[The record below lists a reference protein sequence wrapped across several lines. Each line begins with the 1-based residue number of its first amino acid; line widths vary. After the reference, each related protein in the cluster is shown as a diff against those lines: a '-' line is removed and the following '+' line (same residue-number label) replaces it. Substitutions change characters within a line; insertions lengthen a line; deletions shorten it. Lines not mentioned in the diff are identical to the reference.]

1 MNTNPVRDQLI
12 ADAKN
17 LPDLVQAARVAD
29 PVLAEALTG
38 KALIASKT
46 VWGNAISTLI
56 AWVVSRYGLGWD
68 PNTCALISG
77 LVLLAASAI
86 IRSIS
91 AGPITGLFR
100 AASSPT
106 APSTAATGTAA
117 ALVLTIVLSGVLAA
131 CAASDAV
138 LQSAGVKAAT
148 IKVIDQDVATGG
160 QLFCQAA
167 DGAWFTAV
175 GATVIGAKADA
186 VQTACNGIAAAQGLG
201 LLTPAAPPSGVTA
214 TVVSVASSVIAAL
227 NASRAAAAS
236 SAS

>member
-91 AGPITGLFR
+91 AGPIAVNGRDGHCRRPGADDRPVGRPGGLRGIRCR
-100 AASSPT
+100 ASI
-106 APSTAATGTAA
+106 GRRQ
-117 ALVLTIVLSGVLAA
+117 GG
-131 CAASDAV
+131 D
-138 LQSAGVKAAT
+138 
-148 IKVIDQDVATGG
+148 DQGH
-160 QLFCQAA
+160 
-167 DGAWFTAV
+167 
-175 GATVIGAKADA
+175 
-186 VQTACNGIAAAQGLG
+186 
-201 LLTPAAPPSGVTA
+201 
-214 TVVSVASSVIAAL
+214 
-227 NASRAAAAS
+227 
-236 SAS
+236 